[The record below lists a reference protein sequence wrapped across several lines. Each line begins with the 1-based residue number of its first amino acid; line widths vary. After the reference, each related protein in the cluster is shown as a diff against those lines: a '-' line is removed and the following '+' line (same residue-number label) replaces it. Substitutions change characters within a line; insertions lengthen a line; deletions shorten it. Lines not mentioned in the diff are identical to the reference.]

1 MAIKL
6 TDPQTDRAPLS
17 VEGQVF
23 EITKAV
29 TFEAAHFM
37 GAKPEGHPYRNVHGH
52 SFRLEVTV
60 AGTVKPGEEWVQ
72 DFSDLTAILAATAQK
87 LDHRLLNEIDGL
99 SVPTLERI
107 CVWAANDLRAAL
119 PGLKRVELARPSLD
133 ERCVL
138 VVGSTDPCNT

>member
-1 MAIKL
+1 MATEL
-6 TDPQTDRAPLS
+6 TDTQIDRTALK

-29 TFEAAHFM
+29 SFEAAHYM
-37 GAKPEGHPYRNVHGH
+37 GGKPEGHPYRNVHGH
-52 SFRLEVTV
+52 SFRLEATV
-60 AGTVKPGEEWVQ
+60 AGTVQPGAEWVQ
-72 DFSDLTAILAATAQK
+72 DFSDLTDILNMTAEK

-107 CVWAANDLRAAL
+107 AVWAANDLKPKL
-119 PGLKRVELARPSLD
+119 PGLKRITLARPSLD

-138 VVGSTDPCNT
+138 VL

>member
-1 MAIKL
+1 MATEL
-6 TDPQTDRAPLS
+6 TNPQTDRTALA
-17 VEGQVF
+17 VDGQVF

-29 TFEAAHFM
+29 TFEAAHYM
-37 GAKPEGHPYRNVHGH
+37 GGKPEGHPYRNVHGH
-52 SFRLEVTV
+52 SFRLEATV

-72 DFSDLTAILAATAQK
+72 DFSDLTAILTETANK

-107 CVWAANDLRAAL
+107 ALWAANDLKLKL
-119 PGLKRVELARPSLD
+119 PGLKQVALARPSLD

-138 VVGSTDPCNT
+138 VVKPE

>member
-1 MAIKL
+1 MATEL
-6 TDPQTDRAPLS
+6 TDTQTDRTALN

-29 TFEAAHFM
+29 SFEAAHYM
-37 GAKPEGHPYRNVHGH
+37 GGKPEGHPYRNVHGH

-60 AGTVKPGEEWVQ
+60 AGTIQPGAEWVQ
-72 DFSDLTAILAATAQK
+72 DFSDLTDILNMTAEK

-107 CVWAANDLRAAL
+107 AVWAANDLKPKL
-119 PGLKRVELARPSLD
+119 PGLKRITLARPSLD

-138 VVGSTDPCNT
+138 VL

>member
-1 MAIKL
+1 MAIEL
-6 TDPQTDRAPLS
+6 TNAQTDRSSLN

-29 TFEAAHFM
+29 TFEAAHYM
-37 GAKPEGHPYRNVHGH
+37 GGKPEGHPYRNVHGH
-52 SFRLEVTV
+52 SFRLEATV

-72 DFSDLTAILAATAQK
+72 DFSELTAILNETAQK

-99 SVPTLERI
+99 DVPTLERI
-107 CVWAANDLRAAL
+107 ALWAANDLKTKL
-119 PGLKRVELARPSLD
+119 PGLKQVALARPSLD

-138 VVGSTDPCNT
+138 VL